1 MDNIEVLGDVVLEDL
16 GNIGEFVGAIGVVA
30 SLLYLSW
37 EVRRNTRIQ
46 LRTNHRASQEE
57 LHNSV
62 RPAAE
67 STELSELT
75 VKAMEN
81 LDGLGPG
88 QRYQFDMYMMCWL
101 QNAELMILDFRDGL
115 IGEETLEPYRAAIAG
130 HLRTPGGTQWWRER
144 QAWFTQDGKRAIDEI
159 INAESI
165 SGLGG
170 GVEPHHE

>member
-1 MDNIEVLGDVVLEDL
+1 MLEDL

-46 LRTNHRASQEE
+46 LRANHRASQEE

-67 STELSELT
+67 NAALAELT

-81 LDGLGPG
+81 LDGINPG

-101 QNAELMILDFRDGL
+101 QNAELMILDHRDGL
-115 IGEETLEPYRAAIAG
+115 IQEETLEPYRVAIAG
-130 HLRTPGGTQWWRER
+130 HLRTPGGSQWWDER
-144 QAWFTQDGKRAIDEI
+144 QAWFTQEGKRAIDEI
-159 INAESI
+159 IRAESI
-165 SGLGG
+165 SGRGG
-170 GVEPHHE
+170 GVDPRHE